1 MGGLYLGT
9 CLGACTTNVM
19 VLQSCRIDDKSSGWW
34 LIQSVRTQRASSVN
48 EPPEARNLMN
58 HPNCDAS

>member
-1 MGGLYLGT
+1 LHP
-9 CLGACTTNVM
+9 V
-19 VLQSCRIDDKSSGWW
+19 
-34 LIQSVRTQRASSVN
+34 QSVRTQRASSVN